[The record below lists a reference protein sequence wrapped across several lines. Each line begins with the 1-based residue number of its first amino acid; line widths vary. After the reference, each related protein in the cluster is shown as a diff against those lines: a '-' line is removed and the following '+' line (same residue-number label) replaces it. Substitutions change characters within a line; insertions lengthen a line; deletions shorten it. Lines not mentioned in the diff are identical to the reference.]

1 MINSAECYRCRDP
14 HAAYQ
19 LELDYVSLQNYILK
33 RFQHCVKEFVI
44 AFVPLLELK
53 YSSTPALLSERT
65 PIHGNKVQWI
75 MLANYHKDFIKAT
88 T

>member
-44 AFVPLLELK
+44 AFVPLLEL
-53 YSSTPALLSERT
+53 E
-65 PIHGNKVQWI
+65 I
-75 MLANYHKDFIKAT
+75 
-88 T
+88 